1 MEPTSDPCRWPNLVD
16 TDHSQHRVSQ
26 FILRKFIEAVPM
38 VAYHLSPAYTIV
50 SEPNAHLVYGTRL
63 WRS

>member
-1 MEPTSDPCRWPNLVD
+1 LVD

-26 FILRKFIEAVPM
+26 FILLKFIEAVPV
-38 VAYHLSPAYTIV
+38 VAYHLSPAYTTV
-50 SEPNAHLVYGTRL
+50 SEPNAHLVSGTRL